1 MKLFMKCRYY
11 LNWKER
17 YEIRECCYTRP
28 NPPFHILRNPQVSRG
43 ASRGRNM
50 RDRLPRGISRA
61 PGIGHFGV
69 SRFNRTKRTLP
80 GLKNKRKCP
89 IVGTGTVM
97 GSWDRTKLKS

>member
-11 LNWKER
+11 LNWKDC

-43 ASRGRNM
+43 ASRGRTM

-61 PGIGHFGV
+61 PGIGH
-69 SRFNRTKRTLP
+69 L
-80 GLKNKRKCP
+80 GLADS
-89 IVGTGTVM
+89 TVQKEHR
-97 GSWDRTKLKS
+97 GA